1 MTLCIVFITFVLI
14 VYLEAINNND
24 EESFRMELRQIEEEE
39 NDQFINLED
48 DNSDETIENVRRKF
62 SPCEPCG
69 LLRRPCCFPNLCR
82 HRSGK
87 ISECFKV

>member
-1 MTLCIVFITFVLI
+1 
-14 VYLEAINNND
+14 
-24 EESFRMELRQIEEEE
+24 MELRQIEEEE
-39 NDQFINLED
+39 NDQFINLEDDQFINLED